1 MIDERQNELIMEIKT
16 ELLARIETLQK
27 EIKHLKIGMGSNNV
41 TENFAH
47 SISGLLRRASG
58 PDLH

>member
-1 MIDERQNELIMEIKT
+1 MEIKT
-16 ELLARIETLQK
+16 ELLSRIETLQK

-58 PDLH
+58 PELH